1 MLIKSKKCEKCGKVY
16 PTTAVSECPHSTREM
31 DMMADKTL
39 RPTEVDMLKAIADH
53 RHILELNG
61 HKPTRKDSLEAVLQ
75 LGIEKGRQQVIE
87 WGNGDC
93 PHYPPN
99 PNSRIGS
106 FRKGLRRKDC
116 PDCWAELQKE
126 DKK

>member
-39 RPTEVDMLKAIADH
+39 RPTEVDMLKAIADY

-75 LGIEKGRQQVIE
+75 LGIEKGRQMERERIAKELTELYV
-87 WGNGDC
+87 GNKNGLEGLIPIIPMC
-93 PHYPPN
+93 
-99 PNSRIGS
+99 IKAL
-106 FRKGLRRKDC
+106 KGGKDV
-116 PDCWAELQKE
+116 
-126 DKK
+126 